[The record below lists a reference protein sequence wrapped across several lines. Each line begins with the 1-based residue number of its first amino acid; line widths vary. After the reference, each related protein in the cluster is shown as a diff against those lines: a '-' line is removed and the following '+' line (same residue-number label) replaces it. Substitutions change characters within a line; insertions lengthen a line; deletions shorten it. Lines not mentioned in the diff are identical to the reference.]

1 MYSLC
6 LGEFLGQE
14 NPIYRFTRERRRVN
28 QCPTDQINLRLSWVF
43 HNFKPLYNCKL
54 G

>member
-6 LGEFLGQE
+6 QGEFLDQE
-14 NPIYRFTRERRRVN
+14 NPIYRFTRERQGLRRS
-28 QCPTDQINLRLSWVF
+28 PSDRINLRLEWVF
-43 HNFKPLYNCKL
+43 HNFKPLYNSKL